1 MLAANDWITL
11 IFSVVIATAISGATL
26 VHNIVKHN
34 KDSVLHSI
42 TLNRIEWIKQIR
54 ELVAQFLCAY
64 IDKEPESV
72 LRKVKVRIELLVHNN
87 YSDDYSH
94 LVKALEE
101 CCKNAASAYSKETTD
116 LTNEVVLATQYSL
129 YRVWTRMKIEGGQ
142 SKKKDQTIRKHVE
155 EICGTY
161 DEFKE
166 KTKVNQES

>member
-1 MLAANDWITL
+1 MPDANDWITL

-42 TLNRIEWIKQIR
+42 TLNRIEWIKQMR

-72 LRKVKVRIELLVHNN
+72 LRKVKVRIELLVRNN

-101 CCKNAASAYSKETTD
+101 CCKTAYSKETTD

-129 YRVWTRMKIEGGQ
+129 YCAWTRMKIESGQ
-142 SKKKDQTIRKHVE
+142 RKKKNQTIRKHVE

-166 KTKVNQES
+166 KTKLNQES